1 MTYHTDEAGLP
12 ATAVTRERLLTAAQ
26 GHLPLSHAL
35 ATGMLPLGAPLPL
48 APLMRYAR
56 SLRSLTLLQGLTMVD
71 AYRSSVML
79 DLTDDAE
86 ERMMGAWSAW
96 ADTALPAA
104 VDACLAAGAIAPFDA
119 VRDAAISRG
128 DWLGA
133 WLAER
138 AWGMVVGAQAWP
150 DVRERI
156 LNDLTAFSQAET
168 ALRAQPAGQALMAAL
183 AARAWSV
190 AVAIEVVIRLQMEV
204 PLQSDEWWWWSL
216 NNRELPRTPM
226 PIPDKDAWVRA
237 RRQYVDS
244 TDGVSACDGCG
255 QEGRTDRYLRYIM
268 PVREL
273 ARAILAEQVL
283 PMYGGW
289 EPTTVD
295 DIPPLLA
302 EFEDDVV
309 VRQALLNLRQARA
322 ESARLAAKPGPTA
335 EQIEA
340 AIRRQLALDAAGA
353 DVTNPP
359 LSLD

>member
-26 GHLPLSHAL
+26 GNLPLSHAL

-79 DLTDDAE
+79 DLTDDPE

-119 VRDAAISRG
+119 VRDAAVSRG

-156 LNDLTAFSQAET
+156 LNDLTAFSQAEA
-168 ALRAQPAGQALMAAL
+168 ALRAQPADQALLGAL
-183 AARAWSV
+183 DARAWSV
-190 AVAIEVVIRLQMEV
+190 AVAIEVAMRLQMKL
-204 PLQSDEWWWWSL
+204 PLKSGAWWWWGL
-216 NNRELPRTPM
+216 DWELPRTHLA
-226 PIPDKDAWVRA
+226 IPDKDAWVRA
-237 RRQYVDS
+237 RREYVDAA
-244 TDGVSACDGCG
+244 DGVGVCDGCA
-255 QEGRTDRYLRYIM
+255 QDRRTERYLRFVM

-273 ARAILAEQVL
+273 ARTILAEQVL

-289 EPTTVD
+289 EPSTVN

-302 EFEDDVV
+302 EFEDDAV
-309 VRQALLNLRQARA
+309 VRQALLNARQARA
-322 ESARLAAKPGPTA
+322 ESASLAAKPGPTA